1 MRPQDPEN
9 ISPVMMINT
18 ESNKTNAVGVGEQ
31 SSTTSSN
38 QQLETSDHTAY
49 IDTRRTYWIHGNTNF
64 LNGRRSVVFL
74 PIIILLSIMCISIY
88 QSLQYTQQYDINEQ
102 YDIHASMNNGIST
115 TPVVTKETPS
125 EVVLPAPVVLKDDSD
140 RAHIKIAVNT
150 TVAASAPS
158 AETLSAPQEKDSS
171 PGNVIVKEADAA
183 IQGKAEMLQNL
194 NIRYYMYDHPNI
206 TLSNITFPKK
216 ARKILARYH
225 NEASND
231 AQMLAALEQ
240 SPLRTLRPEDAE
252 LYIPPIQMA
261 KILICKSADFLFHL
275 AFETLVNHEL
285 FRQHQGNKHILIST
299 PFILYRSDKLSH
311 MVTMRKWHP
320 LIYNVTPVLSWD
332 PNAVYNAVKE
342 GFDFKAF
349 DNFDWVEP
357 LSRRSFSVGLGDG
370 VSIKYKYSNA
380 TTAMELQLASLEK
393 FQNSSNL
400 IFYQTRA
407 KRSDHNSTIFRHAPV
422 KNINHGDFPKSSIGF
437 GLKNHEWLREFQDS
451 KFCLVIR
458 GDSPHSH
465 SLWRAIRLG
474 CIPVIAA
481 DSLPIFSPMFKS
493 TLNMS
498 EYAVLVSEQE
508 LVTDTEKTLLK
519 LQDMSDAEVE
529 AKVKHLAFAQ
539 RVIMVDHPQSLFVPA
554 LLYEATMAS
563 EVAFV

>member
-1 MRPQDPEN
+1 
-9 ISPVMMINT
+9 
-18 ESNKTNAVGVGEQ
+18 
-31 SSTTSSN
+31 
-38 QQLETSDHTAY
+38 
-49 IDTRRTYWIHGNTNF
+49 
-64 LNGRRSVVFL
+64 
-74 PIIILLSIMCISIY
+74 
-88 QSLQYTQQYDINEQ
+88 
-102 YDIHASMNNGIST
+102 
-115 TPVVTKETPS
+115 
-125 EVVLPAPVVLKDDSD
+125 
-140 RAHIKIAVNT
+140 
-150 TVAASAPS
+150 
-158 AETLSAPQEKDSS
+158 
-171 PGNVIVKEADAA
+171 
-183 IQGKAEMLQNL
+183 
-194 NIRYYMYDHPNI
+194 MYDHPNI
-206 TLSNITFPKK
+206 TLSNTSFPRIRILKK
-216 ARKILARYH
+216 WARYH
-225 NEASND
+225 HEGSND

-240 SPLRTLRPEDAE
+240 SPLRTLRPEDAQ

-261 KILICKSADFLFHL
+261 KILTCKSADFLFHL

-285 FRQHQGNKHILIST
+285 FRKHQGNKHILIST
-299 PFILYRSDKLSH
+299 PFVLYRSDKLSH
-311 MVTMRKWHP
+311 MVTMKKWHP
-320 LIYNVTPVLSWD
+320 LIYNVTPALSWD

-342 GFDFKAF
+342 GFDFKQEF

-370 VSIKYKYSNA
+370 VSIDYSNA
-380 TTAMELQLASLEK
+380 TALELQLASLEK

-407 KRSDHNSTIFRHAPV
+407 KRSHYNSTIYRHAPV

-437 GLKNHEWLREFQDS
+437 GLKSHEWLREFQDS

-529 AKVKHLAFAQ
+529 AKMKHLAFAQ